1 MAALFTGF
9 DFSSIHQDWFVWIVL
24 VTFGAA
30 VVRGLAGFGSAM
42 IMIPVLSVF
51 LGPVVAVPILNLVD
65 AVTTLPMLPPATRKC
80 RWREVIPL
88 FIGAALLMPLGV
100 HLLKVVDPTLLRHV
114 MAVLILGMAVVMT
127 FGLRYKGE
135 PNRLVSV
142 AVGAVSGVMSGAIGL
157 SGPPIILFWLGGQAN
172 AATARANVIAYFG
185 LMTVALIATM
195 IWNGLFTSQV
205 LGLSLI
211 LMPVYALGL
220 MLGAQGFR
228 YASEKSFRMV
238 ALALISAVAII
249 SLFK

>member
-1 MAALFTGF
+1 MTSLFAGF
-9 DFSSIHQDWFVWIVL
+9 DFSAIHQDWFIWVVL

-42 IMIPVLSVF
+42 IMIPVMSVF

-100 HLLKVVDPTLLRHV
+100 HLLKVVDPTLLRHI
-114 MAVLILGMAVVMT
+114 MAGLILGMAIVT
-127 FGLRYKGE
+127 AFGLRYKGE

-195 IWNGLFTSQV
+195 LWSGLFTPQV

-211 LMPVYALGL
+211 LMPVYAVGL
-220 MLGAQGFR
+220 ALGARGFR
-228 YASEKSFRMV
+228 YASEKHFRLF
-238 ALALISAVAII
+238 ALGLISAVAIVT
-249 SLFK
+249 LFK